1 VEKVNEVN
9 EVNEVIPL
17 TLTLSPAG
25 AEGPQRS
32 EKSEP

>member
-1 VEKVNEVN
+1 VKKVNEAN

-25 AEGPQRS
+25 GEGTQRS